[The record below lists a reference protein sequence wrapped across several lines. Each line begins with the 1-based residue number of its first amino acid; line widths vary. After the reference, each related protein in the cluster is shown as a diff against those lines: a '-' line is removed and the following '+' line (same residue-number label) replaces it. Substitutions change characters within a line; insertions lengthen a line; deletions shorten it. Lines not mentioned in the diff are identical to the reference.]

1 MKNNILVMVLA
12 FLFLG
17 VSIHSE
23 GKIEQNKELL
33 QRAVEFHG
41 HLGPYLVLGLRA
53 GLYANQV
60 LGRDPM
66 KTEAFIQ
73 SKTTPPESC
82 FVDGVQL
89 STGCTL
95 GKGNISLQQ
104 GEGLRVTFKKN
115 SHEITLKL
123 KNEIIEEMNALPS
136 EEKAWEDL
144 AEDLYRRE
152 VEKIFEIVKKKKI
165 D

>member
-12 FLFLG
+12 FLFLAM
-17 VSIHSE
+17 SIHSE

-89 STGCTL
+89 STGCTF
-95 GKGNISLQQ
+95 GKGNISLKQ
-104 GEGLRVTFKKN
+104 GEGLLVTFKKN
-115 SHEITLKL
+115 GQELALKL
-123 KNEIIEEMNALPS
+123 RKEIIEEMNALPS

-144 AEDLYRRE
+144 AEDLYQRKI
-152 VEKIFEIVKKKKI
+152 EKIFEIVKKKKE
-165 D
+165 